1 VCDAQSGHEKTL
13 TGLLAALAGA
23 NLIYGLGMLESGVTM
38 DFAQLVL
45 DDEIAGLIKHTV
57 AGFAVND
64 ETIMVEDIDQVGS
77 SGDFLALESTLRN
90 MRAFSQPRLLDRRIR
105 LEWEAD
111 GATTVSERA
120 AARAREILETHVP
133 EPLADG
139 VGERLDAIIADAAAE
154 LGLPPGR
161 TTVP

>member
-1 VCDAQSGHEKTL
+1 M
-13 TGLLAALAGA
+13 AALAGA

-64 ETIMVEDIDQVGS
+64 ETLMVEDIDKVGS

-90 MRAFSQPRLLDRRIR
+90 MRAFSQPKLLDRRIR
-105 LEWEAD
+105 PEWEAD
-111 GATTVSERA
+111 GATTATERA
-120 AARAREILETHVP
+120 AERARQILETHVP
-133 EPLADG
+133 QPLAEG
-139 VGERLDAIIADAAAE
+139 VGERLEAIIAETADE
-154 LGLPPGR
+154 LGV
-161 TTVP
+161 TVGASR